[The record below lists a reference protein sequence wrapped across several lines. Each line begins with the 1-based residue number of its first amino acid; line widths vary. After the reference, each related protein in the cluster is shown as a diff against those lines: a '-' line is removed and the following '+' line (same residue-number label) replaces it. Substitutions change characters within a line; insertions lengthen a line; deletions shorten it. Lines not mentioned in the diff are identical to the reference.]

1 MSKVVHPYALRLPLI
16 RDWKSRWFKTGADYR
31 ETLRADILLREWL
44 EKRLRGNHIADIE
57 FERGEKTTRIILKT
71 SRPGMVI
78 GRAGESAIKLRAD
91 ITKFM
96 KQKGIT
102 VPEDMKLDI
111 VEVQNAEGNAKIVAG
126 MVAEALE
133 RRLPFRRVLKQ
144 TLEKVM
150 ATRGVKG
157 AKISV
162 SGRLGGADIAR
173 KEEVKAG
180 GIPLQFMRGDVD
192 FATESARMS
201 YGGIGI
207 KVWIY
212 KGDTLANN
220 SARAA
225 K

>member
-16 RDWKSRWFKTGADYR
+16 RDWKSRWFKTGAAYR
-31 ETLRADILLREWL
+31 ETLRSDILLREYL
-44 EKRLRGNHIADIE
+44 EERLRGNYIADIE
-57 FERGEKTTRIILKT
+57 FERSEKSTRIILKT

-91 ITKFM
+91 LAKFM
-96 KQKGIT
+96 KQKGI
-102 VPEDMKLDI
+102 VFPEDLKLDI
-111 VEVQNAEGNAKIVAG
+111 LEVQNPEGNAKIVAG

-133 RRLPFRRVLKQ
+133 RRMPFRRILKQ

-180 GIPLQFMRGDVD
+180 GIPLQFMRGDVE

-220 SARAA
+220 AARAN